1 MSSFASTHSSPLG
14 LRAAAGSAHNEAGAR
29 FAGTRGLAGLL
40 LAAVV
45 AGMVVL
51 ADQVISTWADGHLFL
66 AWVLLWV
73 VVFAGLALFA
83 GTARSMARR
92 ASVYL
97 DSWSQSMA
105 EARAEM
111 RMWEMARQDPRLMS
125 ELTLARSRA
134 DVEEEQVVRT
144 TVRADFSEALAPLGM
159 EAGAKAE
166 SNEGSAWDRWVA
178 FRSRQALLH
187 RFV

>member
-14 LRAAAGSAHNEAGAR
+14 LSAAAGSARHAASAR

-51 ADQVISTWADGHLFL
+51 ADQLISTWADEHLFL

-83 GTARSMARR
+83 GAARTLARR
-92 ASVYL
+92 AGVYL

-111 RMWEMARQDPRLMS
+111 RMWEMARNDPRLMS

-134 DVEEEQVVRT
+134 EVEEDAFVAT
-144 TVRADFSEALAPLGM
+144 GRADFSEALAPLGM
-159 EAGAKAE
+159 DVTPKVDAE
-166 SNEGSAWDRWVA
+166 EDSAWDRWVA
-178 FRSRQALLH
+178 YRSRQAILH
-187 RFV
+187 RFI

>member
-14 LRAAAGSAHNEAGAR
+14 LNAAAGSARRAAGGR
-29 FAGTRGLAGLL
+29 FAGTRGLSGLL

-51 ADQVISTWADGHLFL
+51 ADQLISTWADEHLFL

-83 GTARSMARR
+83 GAARTMARR
-92 ASVYL
+92 GSVYL

-111 RMWEMARQDPRLMS
+111 RMWEMARHDPRLMS

-134 DVEEEQVVRT
+134 DAEEDELVGT
-144 TVRADFSEALAPLGM
+144 GHTDFSDALAPLGM
-159 EAGAKAE
+159 EVQAKADGAA
-166 SNEGSAWDRWVA
+166 EGSAWDRWVA
-178 FRSRQALLH
+178 FRSRQALMH
-187 RFV
+187 RFI

>member
-1 MSSFASTHSSPLG
+1 MSTFASTHSSPLG
-14 LRAAAGSAHNEAGAR
+14 LSAAAGSAHNEAGTR
-29 FAGTRGLAGLL
+29 FAGTRGLASLL

-51 ADQVISTWADGHLFL
+51 ADQLISTWADEHLFL

-92 ASVYL
+92 GAVYL

-125 ELTLARSRA
+125 ELMLARSHD
-134 DVEEEQVVRT
+134 DVEEEAIVATGQT
-144 TVRADFSEALAPLGM
+144 DFSEALAPLGM
-159 EAGAKAE
+159 EVRANAE
-166 SNEGSAWDRWVA
+166 TNEGSAWDRWVA

>member
-14 LRAAAGSAHNEAGAR
+14 LSAAAGSARNEAGAR

-92 ASVYL
+92 AGVYL

-111 RMWEMARQDPRLMS
+111 RMWEMARHDPRLMS

-134 DVEEEQVVRT
+134 EVEEEAVVAT
-144 TVRADFSEALAPLGM
+144 TGHADFSEALAPLGM
-159 EAGAKAE
+159 EVSAKAQAD
-166 SNEGSAWDRWVA
+166 EGSAWDRWVA
-178 FRSRQALLH
+178 YRSRQALLH
-187 RFV
+187 RFI

>member
-14 LRAAAGSAHNEAGAR
+14 LSAAAGSARNEAGSR
-29 FAGTRGLAGLL
+29 FAGTRGLSGLL

-51 ADQVISTWADGHLFL
+51 ADQLISTWADEHLFL

-83 GTARSMARR
+83 GAARSMARR
-92 ASVYL
+92 AAVYL

-111 RMWEMARQDPRLMS
+111 RMWEMARNDPRLMS

-134 DVEEEQVVRT
+134 DAVEDDISAT
-144 TVRADFSEALAPLGM
+144 KGHTDFSEALAPLGM
-159 EAGAKAE
+159 EVNAKVDVVE
-166 SNEGSAWDRWVA
+166 SSAWDRWVE
-178 FRSRQALLH
+178 FRSRQAVLH

>member
-1 MSSFASTHSSPLG
+1 MSTFASTHSSPLG
-14 LRAAAGSAHNEAGAR
+14 LSTAPVSARSEVSGR
-29 FAGTRGLAGLL
+29 FAGTRGLAGLF

-51 ADQVISTWADGHLFL
+51 ADQLINTWADQHLFL

-83 GTARSMARR
+83 GTARSLARR
-92 ASVYL
+92 ASVHL

-125 ELTLARSRA
+125 ELILARSHA
-134 DVEEEQVVRT
+134 DVEVEEVADT
-144 TVRADFSEALAPLGM
+144 GRADYSEALAPLGM
-159 EAGAKAE
+159 EVTATVDAD
-166 SNEGSAWDRWVA
+166 EGSTWDRWVA
-178 FRSRQALLH
+178 YRSRQAILH
-187 RFV
+187 RFI

>member
-14 LRAAAGSAHNEAGAR
+14 LSAAAGSARNEAGAR

-83 GTARSMARR
+83 GTARSAARR
-92 ASVYL
+92 AGVYL

-111 RMWEMARQDPRLMS
+111 RLWEMARQDPRLMS
-125 ELTLARSRA
+125 DLIVARSRA
-134 DVEEEQVVRT
+134 DAEEEEFAAVGQ
-144 TVRADFSEALAPLGM
+144 ADFSEALAPLGI
-159 EAGAKAE
+159 EVQAAVDAHE
-166 SNEGSAWDRWVA
+166 DSAWDRWVA

>member
-1 MSSFASTHSSPLG
+1 STHSSPLG
-14 LRAAAGSAHNEAGAR
+14 LSAAAGSARNEASSR

-40 LAAVV
+40 LAAMV

-51 ADQVISTWADGHLFL
+51 ADQLINTWADEHLFL

-83 GTARSMARR
+83 GAARSMARR
-92 ASVYL
+92 AGVHL
-97 DSWSQSMA
+97 DSWSQSLA

-111 RMWEMARQDPRLMS
+111 RMWELARRDPRLMS

-134 DVEEEQVVRT
+134 DAAEDELVGT
-144 TVRADFSEALAPLGM
+144 GHTDFSEALAPLGM
-159 EAGAKAE
+159 DLAAKAPAD
-166 SNEGSAWDRWVA
+166 EGSTWDRWVE
-178 FRSRQALLH
+178 FRTRQAMLH
-187 RFV
+187 RFI